1 LLHRALAS
9 LLCALGA
16 AALGLGIASA
26 TVWRPSDTLV
36 AQAQGAPGTSLLVTD
51 PGVLDLAADE
61 VTVRASA
68 TSGTVVIA
76 LGRSADVDAWVG
88 DDAHTRVTGLAG
100 WHVLATEKVAASAPE
115 AANPPADAAGDPS
128 AAPAAEDPA
137 AAPAAPDPSAAPAA
151 EDPAAAPAA
160 PDPSAAPAAEDP
172 AADAVP
178 DPAGSDLWVDQ
189 ASGERAATLEWTRQ
203 DGRWSVLVA
212 ATAGG
217 VPSVALEWPQ
227 VVTTP
232 WLVPGVVVGSL
243 LLLIGIA
250 WWVLIL
256 VAGRRRARVAA
267 APVPEPAALA
277 PAEPALPLT
286 RRQMRELEEQ
296 RSSRKRHE
304 RETVLARFPM
314 LVPGPK
320 APDDSQEG
328 RERRGR
334 HGSDDVSAPQAVA
347 VARPPGEGTRG
358 RHGAAAPTASAAEQ
372 SRSRRSEQTRGAPAS
387 GRTAGGLLGRLRRR
401 PAGTPAP
408 APTAPVEPVAVAPAP
423 PLFTTQRAGT
433 PAASADAWRRAW
445 GLTGADSTQGPVT
458 TAATPT
464 EEPPEAPPRR
474 RRPDGSER

>member
-1 LLHRALAS
+1 MTTGKNDRSSGTTTSSGRRRAAPSLDLAGWDVPESPADPPFSVSVPSPAPHPETVRSWGAGEVLPTGRPTRPADSANVVHDRWSGPRTAFGRPDGPGSPIVNRHRRKGRSLLHRALAS

-277 PAEPALPLT
+277 
-286 RRQMRELEEQ
+286 
-296 RSSRKRHE
+296 
-304 RETVLARFPM
+304 V
-314 LVPGPK
+314 
-320 APDDSQEG
+320 
-328 RERRGR
+328 
-334 HGSDDVSAPQAVA
+334 
-347 VARPPGEGTRG
+347 
-358 RHGAAAPTASAAEQ
+358 
-372 SRSRRSEQTRGAPAS
+372 
-387 GRTAGGLLGRLRRR
+387 
-401 PAGTPAP
+401 
-408 APTAPVEPVAVAPAP
+408 
-423 PLFTTQRAGT
+423 
-433 PAASADAWRRAW
+433 
-445 GLTGADSTQGPVT
+445 
-458 TAATPT
+458 
-464 EEPPEAPPRR
+464 
-474 RRPDGSER
+474 

>member
-1 LLHRALAS
+1 MLHRALAS

-100 WHVLATEKVAASAPE
+100 WHVLATEKVAASASE
-115 AANPPADAAGDPS
+115 AGDPPADAAGDPS
-128 AAPAAEDPA
+128 AAPVAEDPA

-151 EDPAAAPAA
+151 EDPAV
-160 PDPSAAPAAEDP
+160 
-172 AADAVP
+172 DAVP

-334 HGSDDVSAPQAVA
+334 HGSDDVSAQQAVA

-423 PLFTTQRAGT
+423 PLFTTQRART